1 MQKISGTGLP
11 NMKAFDQDPWVAVT
25 VNPFS
30 EKAVV
35 TSLGS
40 EDAVPQ
46 RLYEKVYCVRGDME
60 KPHQRMSARSVRRP
74 YLGGNDARQPAAS
87 VVRLDGYVLLCAGR
101 AAIPQH
107 SGRRFRDV
115 SGFGGRSRLW
125 EVVGARFVADS
136 PLEREGFEPSVPRKI
151 VDAFE
156 TALFASAAPSVPP
169 ERPDAFARR
178 YVQPINYPTV
188 PCGAERLRLIPTPLH
203 SDADID
209 ALAAALCA
217 VWYRVCDNPGASFR
231 RFADAR
237 FDGFLTWRRHCG
249 HAAEKDCVL
258 PPA

>member
-1 MQKISGTGLP
+1 
-11 NMKAFDQDPWVAVT
+11 MKAFDQDPWVAVT

-40 EDAVPQ
+40 EDAAPQ

-136 PLEREGFEPSVPRKI
+136 PLEGDGFELLVPRY
-151 VDAFE
+151 D
-156 TALFASAAPSVPP
+156 
-169 ERPDAFARR
+169 ERSILEISSRSR
-178 YVQPINYPTV
+178 
-188 PCGAERLRLIPTPLH
+188 GRLRPGFSPDTLQDDRVPSTGETHLH
-203 SDADID
+203 GRCPNRECGRI
-209 ALAAALCA
+209 C
-217 VWYRVCDNPGASFR
+217 R
-231 RFADAR
+231 RSMNRSRRPWAR
-237 FDGFLTWRRHCG
+237 PQVSRRILR
-249 HAAEKDCVL
+249 K
-258 PPA
+258 